1 MFMSLFYRIITHKS
15 LQRLLLLVLTF
26 TLSGCDNNTSTG
38 ENENYQ
44 GQAKCWQT
52 SITGTILKSISGLFN
67 DAASKITQSK
77 VGVNIICI
85 LFAIWM
91 AIRLLKVLS
100 SFKEENLGEVW
111 TEIGQK
117 LFLCAFCAYILTDVN
132 TISNAL
138 RDFVLPIYLTLL
150 DLASRLLGIEH
161 VTSIDLGFFGTITY
175 SSEYQRCTIT
185 APSSATNLAITTFQ
199 ETLRSSVNCLVCNIN
214 DRLNGGLKIAIALIC
229 SLRVSAFIIGVLLLV
244 LFIAAKF
251 GFVLYLVDALF
262 RINFA
267 IYLLPFLIVGIP
279 FSWSRPKCV
288 HMFKMFINSSGIMMF
303 MALLISIVISSLE
316 AIYGTLTLNTSTLEG
331 LSPELLSLV
340 LIGLLIL
347 NTPGLAVALTDKFI
361 GGGGTSKLQEKISKF
376 VMRLVRSAA
385 AIAMNSTTGGAT
397 GKLNDMLDKY
407 EKVRDAKDAV
417 KRASDTVS
425 SLAGGGDD

>member
-1 MFMSLFYRIITHKS
+1 MFMSLFYKITRYKN
-15 LQRLLLLVLTF
+15 LQRLLLVLFTLV
-26 TLSGCDNNTSTG
+26 LSGCDDDISTG

-52 SITGTILKSISGLFN
+52 SITGTILKSISVLFN

-77 VGVNIICI
+77 IGVNIICI
-85 LFAIWM
+85 LFAVWM

-117 LFLCAFCAYILTDVN
+117 LVLCAFCAYILADVSA
-132 TISNAL
+132 ISNAL

-150 DLASRLLGIEH
+150 DLASRLLGTEN

-175 SSEYQRCTIT
+175 SSEAQKCTIT
-185 APSSATNLAITTFQ
+185 APSSTTNLAITTFQ
-199 ETLRSSVNCLVCNIN
+199 ETLRSSVNCLVCSIN
-214 DRLNGGLKIAIALIC
+214 DRLNGGQKIAINLIH
-229 SLRVSAFIIGVLLLV
+229 SLRVSAFIVGVLLLI

-267 IYLLPFLIVGIP
+267 IYLLPFLVVGIP
-279 FSWSRPKCV
+279 FSWSRPKCA

-316 AIYGTLTLNTSTLEG
+316 TIYNALTLNTSTIEG
-331 LSPELLSLV
+331 LSPQLLSLV
-340 LIGLLIL
+340 LIGLLII
-347 NTPGLAVALTDKFI
+347 NTPGLAVSLANKFI
-361 GGGGTSKLQEKISKF
+361 GGGGTSKFQEKVSKF
-376 VMRLVRSAA
+376 VMKLIRSAA
-385 AIAMNSTTGGAT
+385 SAAMNSATGGAT
-397 GKLNDMLDKY
+397 SKLNDMLDKY
-407 EKVRDAKDAV
+407 EITRETKDAV
-417 KRASDTVS
+417 KRASDVVS
-425 SLAGGGDD
+425 SLAGGSDD

>member
-1 MFMSLFYRIITHKS
+1 MFMSLFYRIITHRS
-15 LQRLLLLVLTF
+15 LQRLLLLILTF
-26 TLSGCDNNTSTG
+26 TLSGCDDDTSTG
-38 ENENYQ
+38 EDENYN

-52 SITGTILKSISGLFN
+52 SITGMVLKSISSLFS
-67 DAASKITQSK
+67 DAAGKIAGNPGASK

-85 LFAIWM
+85 LFAVWM

-117 LFLCAFCAYILTDVN
+117 FALCAFCAYILADVDSL
-132 TISNAL
+132 SNAL

-150 DLASRLLGIEH
+150 DLASRLLGTENI
-161 VTSIDLGFFGTITY
+161 TSIDLGFFGTITY
-175 SSEYQRCTIT
+175 SSEYQKCTIT
-185 APSSATNLAITTFQ
+185 VPSSFENFQ
-199 ETLRSSVNCLVCNIN
+199 NTLQSSVNCLVCNIS

-229 SLRVSAFIIGVLLLV
+229 SLRVSAFIIGLLLMI

-251 GFVLYLVDALF
+251 CFVFYLVDALF
-262 RINFA
+262 RVNFA

-279 FSWSRPKCV
+279 FSWSRPKCA

-303 MALLISIVISSLE
+303 MALLISIVMSSLE

-385 AIAMNSTTGGAT
+385 AIAMDSTTGGAT
-397 GKLNDMLDKY
+397 SKLNDMLDKY

>member
-1 MFMSLFYRIITHKS
+1 MFISLFYRIITHKS
-15 LQRLLLLVLTF
+15 LQRLLLLIFTF
-26 TLSGCDNNTSTG
+26 TLSGCDDDTSTG
-38 ENENYQ
+38 EDENYN

-52 SITGTILKSISGLFN
+52 SITGMVLKSISSLFS
-67 DAASKITQSK
+67 DAAGKIAGNPGASK

-85 LFAIWM
+85 LFAVWM

-117 LFLCAFCAYILTDVN
+117 FALCAFCAYILADVDSL
-132 TISNAL
+132 SNAL

-150 DLASRLLGIEH
+150 DLASRLLGTENI
-161 VTSIDLGFFGTITY
+161 TSIDLGFFGTITY
-175 SSEYQRCTIT
+175 SSEYQKCTIT
-185 APSSATNLAITTFQ
+185 VPSSFENFQ
-199 ETLRSSVNCLVCNIN
+199 NTLQSSVNCLVCNIS

-229 SLRVSAFIIGVLLLV
+229 SLRVSAFIIGLLLMI

-251 GFVLYLVDALF
+251 CFVFYLVDALF
-262 RINFA
+262 RVNFA

-279 FSWSRPKCV
+279 FSWSRPKCA

-303 MALLISIVISSLE
+303 MALLISIVMSSLE

-385 AIAMNSTTGGAT
+385 AIAMDSTTGGAT
-397 GKLNDMLDKY
+397 SKLNDMLDKY